1 MLAVR
6 IHIIDVGDLVSVIV
20 RVSYDNTRRSAQVLD
35 VAMAVADIKGDHSPV
50 GLYRPFER
58 TEFIH
63 TLQHLMYLRDHIVL
77 GEALLERAS

>member
-1 MLAVR
+1 MRAVR

-20 RVSYDNTRRSAQVLD
+20 RVSYDNTRRSAQVFD
-35 VAMAVADIKGDHSPV
+35 VAMAVADIKGYHSSV

-77 GEALLERAS
+77 FKAFLKRAS